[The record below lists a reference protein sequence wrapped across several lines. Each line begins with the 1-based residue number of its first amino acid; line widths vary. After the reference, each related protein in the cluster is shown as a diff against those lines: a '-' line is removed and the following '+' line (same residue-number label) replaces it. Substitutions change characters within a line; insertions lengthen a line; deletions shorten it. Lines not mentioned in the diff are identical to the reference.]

1 MDSTQPSPIA
11 ALTQQ
16 LHQQLTS
23 PAGTSA
29 SRRWLR
35 ELDEIVQS
43 NELSDP
49 ARVPP
54 WFLNLWTALAEG
66 RCVAT
71 TGFAMNQIVPVGRR
85 GEFGDVVNFLAELA
99 DILPIGHDNYGEGI
113 RLELHGIGL
122 QAFISM
128 EAAGGGCSYE
138 VTALVV

>member
-1 MDSTQPSPIA
+1 MCCGFHPTVAHRCAHAAIASTA
-11 ALTQQ
+11 
-16 LHQQLTS
+16 
-23 PAGTSA
+23 
-29 SRRWLR
+29 
-35 ELDEIVQS
+35 DEPGGYICK
-43 NELSDP
+43 P
-49 ARVPP
+49 
-54 WFLNLWTALAEG
+54 ALADG

-71 TGFAMNQIVPVGRR
+71 TGFAMNQIVPDGRR

-113 RLELHGIGL
+113 RLELRAIGL